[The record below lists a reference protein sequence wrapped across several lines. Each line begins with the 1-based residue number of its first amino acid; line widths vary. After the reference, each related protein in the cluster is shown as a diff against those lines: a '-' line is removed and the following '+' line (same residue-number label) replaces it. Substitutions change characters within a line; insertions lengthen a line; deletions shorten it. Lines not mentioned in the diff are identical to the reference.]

1 MSDFYQKK
9 FYKGS
14 VWFAAPTT
22 STRHPFYFI
31 VRRNRPLDMQLAVYY
46 FDDDRLIENIYMNYD
61 DIAQNYVTTL
71 IGG

>member
-1 MSDFYQKK
+1 MSNFYQKK
-9 FYKGS
+9 FYKDS

-22 STRHPFYFI
+22 PIRQHFYFI
-31 VRRNRPLDMQLAVYY
+31 VRKARPLDMQLAVYY